1 MVGRPV
7 FFKDAFL
14 DGLKFFTR
22 PEQSNPAAGFVV
34 IPRCPPGPGV
44 PDNPE

>member
-1 MVGRPV
+1 MRRNDRRIKIAKV
-7 FFKDAFL
+7 
-14 DGLKFFTR
+14 
-22 PEQSNPAAGFVV
+22 NPAAGLVV